1 MPELPEVQAVVD
13 SIKPLFLYRKII
25 EIKNPNSYESVFAT
39 HSLEKLNDLVLNKR
53 IKNVFRRG
61 KYILIEL
68 EKGYLAVHLRM
79 TGNFKTSS
87 DNESDAKH
95 ISVEFT
101 LDIKK
106 SVFDK
111 VVRKFGRVY

>member
-13 SIKPLFLYRKII
+13 SIKPLFLSRKII
-25 EIKNPNSYESVFAT
+25 EIKNPNSYKSVFAT
-39 HSLEKLNDLVLNKR
+39 HSLEKLNGLVLNKR
-53 IKNVFRRG
+53 IKNVFRKG

-68 EKGYLAVHLRM
+68 ESGYLAVHLRM

-95 ISVEFT
+95 ISVESVSYTHLT
-101 LDIKK
+101 LPTKA
-106 SVFDK
+106 
-111 VVRKFGRVY
+111 